1 MFIGHYAVGF
11 ALKRVEP
18 KVRLGTLLFCAL
30 LVDVAWGAFVLLG
43 WERVR
48 ITPGYLA
55 ASPLE
60 FLYYPITHSL
70 VAALIWAL
78 AAAFVYY
85 SWPTRDTSQHHTLGA
100 AMVGLA
106 VASHWVLDA
115 VVHTRDLPL
124 AGDDSTKVGLGLWSS
139 VPASIAVELGLLA
152 VGLFVYFHWRNR
164 GHTGRPVRVA
174 VLVAL
179 LLAAYFGSL
188 FGPAP
193 TSVTPVAVG
202 AIASGFLALGLGN
215 WADGKESGQSGQS
228 GRGGQK

>member
-18 KVRLGTLLFCAL
+18 KVRLGTLLFSAL

-48 ITPGYLA
+48 ITPGFLA

-60 FLYYPITHSL
+60 FIYYPISHSL
-70 VAALIWAL
+70 L
-78 AAAFVYY
+78 AAVLWGLGAAAVYY

-100 AMVGLA
+100 AMVGAA

-124 AGDDSTKVGLGLWSS
+124 TGDQSTKVGLGLWSS
-139 VPASIAVELGLLA
+139 IPATLGVELGLLA
-152 VGLFVYFHWRNR
+152 LGLFVYFRWRNR
-164 GHTGRPVRVA
+164 GHSGSPLRVSI
-174 VLVAL
+174 LIAL
-179 LLAAYFGSL
+179 LLAAFLGAL
-188 FGPAP
+188 FGPTP
-193 TSVTPVAVG
+193 GSVTPVAIG
-202 AIASGFLALGLGN
+202 AIANGFIALALGN
-215 WADGKESGQSGQS
+215 WVDVKQSGQS
-228 GRGGQK
+228 GRSGRK